1 MPDQEKQDSLRGQA
15 PEAGQSAAQA
25 AAADQSASLRS
36 LYQKS
41 RCLFSGSY
49 THGIDAKGRL
59 IIPAG
64 FREELGAQFV
74 VAPTPDFQAIALYPA
89 QEWIRQEEKLEA
101 LADLDARAIRLINQ
115 FSKYSYKDSETDL
128 QGRLLL
134 PQKMRSKYLENVR
147 DVEISGAKTYIR
159 IVSAEAGERE
169 DTQFSEDFPD
179 PLSFI
184 AELQQRGR
192 G

>member
-1 MPDQEKQDSLRGQA
+1 MPDHEKQDGLSGHP
-15 PEAGQSAAQA
+15 PEADRAETQPASGQT
-25 AAADQSASLRS
+25 DDLRS

-59 IIPAG
+59 IIPAT
-64 FREELGAQFV
+64 FREDLGPKFV
-74 VAPTPDFQAIALYPA
+74 VAPTPDFQAVAIYPVE
-89 QEWIRQEEKLEA
+89 EWIRQEEKLEA

-134 PQKMRSKYLENVR
+134 PQKMRSKYLNNVR

-159 IVSAEAGERE
+159 VVSAEAGEQE
-169 DTQFSEDFPD
+169 DELFNRDFPD
-179 PLSFI
+179 PLAFI

-192 G
+192 T

>member
-1 MPDQEKQDSLRGQA
+1 MPDQENKDGLTGRP
-15 PEAGQSAAQA
+15 PEADRAEAQPASGQGQ
-25 AAADQSASLRS
+25 DLRS

-59 IIPAG
+59 IIPAN
-64 FREELGAQFV
+64 FREDLGPKFV
-74 VAPTPDFQAIALYPA
+74 VAPTPDFQAVAIYPVE
-89 QEWIRQEEKLEA
+89 EWIRQEEKLEA

-134 PQKMRSKYLENVR
+134 PQKMRSKYLDNVR

-159 IVSAEAGERE
+159 IVSAQAGEEE
-169 DTQFSEDFPD
+169 DELFNKDFPD
-179 PLSFI
+179 PLAFI

-192 G
+192 S

>member
-1 MPDQEKQDSLRGQA
+1 MPDHEKHDGLSGQP
-15 PEAGQSAAQA
+15 PEADQGNAQPAAGSSA
-25 AAADQSASLRS
+25 DLRS

-59 IIPAG
+59 IIPAT
-64 FREELGAQFV
+64 FREDLGPKFV
-74 VAPTPDFQAIALYPA
+74 VAPTPDFQAVAIYPVE
-89 QEWIRQEEKLEA
+89 EWIRQEEKLEA

-134 PQKMRSKYLENVR
+134 PQKLRAKYLENVR
-147 DVEISGAKTYIR
+147 DVEISGAKTFIR

-169 DTQFSEDFPD
+169 DELFSQDFPD
-179 PLSFI
+179 PLAFI

-192 G
+192 S

>member
-1 MPDQEKQDSLRGQA
+1 MPDHEKHDGLPGRP
-15 PEAGQSAAQA
+15 PEAGQGTEQASTAQP
-25 AAADQSASLRS
+25 ADLRS
-36 LYQKS
+36 LYQQS

-59 IIPAG
+59 IIPAT
-64 FREELGAQFV
+64 FREDLGPQFV
-74 VAPTPDFQAIALYPA
+74 VAPTPDFQAIAVYPA

-134 PQKMRSKYLENVR
+134 PQKLRSKYLENVK

-169 DTQFSEDFPD
+169 DELFSQDFPD
-179 PLSFI
+179 PLAFI

>member
-1 MPDQEKQDSLRGQA
+1 MPDQEKQDGAQGRPQA
-15 PEAGQSAAQA
+15 QNQGSEAP
-25 AAADQSASLRS
+25 AAADYQS
-36 LYQKS
+36 LYHQS

-59 IIPAG
+59 IIPAT
-64 FREELGAQFV
+64 FREELGASFV
-74 VAPTPDFQAIALYPA
+74 VAPTPDFQAIAVYPA
-89 QEWIRQEEKLEA
+89 REWIRQEEKLEA

-134 PQKMRSKYLENVR
+134 PQKIRSKYLDGVR

-169 DTQFSEDFPD
+169 DELFAQDFPD
-179 PLSFI
+179 PLAFI

-192 G
+192 S